1 MFTNYDEISDINK
14 TLLDK
19 NKLHSKNEEDK
30 NKLNTLNN
38 KNIIMSNI
46 IHSTEENIY
55 KCKHN

>member
-46 IHSTEENIY
+46 IH
-55 KCKHN
+55 